1 MSRWSRHQQDEEET
15 FYIDRWLAVAT
26 ILLILYGLL
35 MITSASM
42 LVSQRQ
48 FHFSYHFLMHQVL
61 FLLLGIGALVFICN
75 LPMAF
80 LSRIAPILLLIGIGL
95 LILVLIPGL
104 GRVVNGSRRWLHLGF
119 ITLQVSEFMKLFFV
133 LYLASYL
140 QRFSEQ
146 VETQWSGFI
155 KPFIV
160 LLVIIFLLL
169 REPDFGASV
178 VLTVTFFLML
188 FVAGARL
195 SIFACLVILMIGA
208 MAMIAVLSPYRLA
221 RITTFT
227 HPWLHQFGSG
237 YQLTQSLIA
246 FGRGGWFGVGLGNSI
261 QKLFYLP
268 EAHTDFLFAVIG
280 EELGLLGE
288 VLVLVL
294 FVLLVARC
302 FYLAQL
308 AKKVH
313 SLFAGY
319 VAFGLAALITIQV
332 FINVGV
338 NIGLLP
344 TKGLTLP
351 FMSYGGSSLLVNCMM
366 VGVILRL
373 ASELHHLEFQ
383 VTQRFR

>member
-1 MSRWSRHQQDEEET
+1 MSRWSQQNNDEEET
-15 FYIDRWLAVAT
+15 FFIDRWLVGVVT
-26 ILLILYGLL
+26 LLILYGLL

-42 LVSQRQ
+42 LIAQRQ
-48 FHFSYHFLMHQVL
+48 FNFPYHFLLHQIS
-61 FLLLGIGALVFICN
+61 FLLLGIGALIFICN
-75 LPMAF
+75 LPMVF
-80 LSRIAPILLLIGIGL
+80 ISRIAPYLLIIGVVL
-95 LILVLIPGL
+95 LAMVLIPGL

-119 ITLQVSEFMKLFFV
+119 ITLQVSEFIKLFFI

-146 VETQWSGFI
+146 VEARWSGFL
-155 KPFIV
+155 KPFVI
-160 LLVIIFLLL
+160 LLLMIALLL

-178 VLTVTFFLML
+178 VLTVSFFFML

-195 SIFACLVILMIGA
+195 SLFAVLLIV
-208 MAMIAVLSPYRLA
+208 MIAALVLLAVVSPYRLA

-227 HPWLHQFGSG
+227 HPWQHQFGSG

-268 EAHTDFLFAVIG
+268 EAHTDFLFAVVG

-288 VLVLVL
+288 VIMLGLFAVLV
-294 FVLLVARC
+294 VRC
-302 FYLAQL
+302 FILAQL

-313 SLFAGY
+313 SLFASY
-319 VAFGLAALITIQV
+319 VAFGFGTLMTVQM

-366 VGVILRL
+366 VGVLLRL
-373 ASELHHLEFQ
+373 ASELHHMEYQ
-383 VTQRFR
+383 VKQRFR